1 MKRGERTRGVPVMR
15 RLNRWAWAEILAA
28 LLLLVAVLAS
38 WWTTERRETEAE
50 ISYLLSV
57 YGDQMESRLSGM
69 DRTMGIL
76 LENGEDLALMGDDS
90 ESERQHAMIR
100 MRKTLQAT
108 LRIDL
113 SAEWGAIAHSAYG
126 AEIQAGEAAPALAQ
140 KERIRDSARRA
151 AAGAS
156 GLGAAWAEVS
166 LNGEIFYRRE
176 TVRRNQAIHLYVRRE
191 TLMGPIRRQEQN
203 GLNWSIV
210 SDGTDSPAGGEASGD
225 SAASEAGAAGAIS
238 DAAASAGAV
247 SGGSPVET
255 SSASEQNS
263 SASSTQG
270 SAAGPAGWF
279 SLPRLERP
287 LAGTPFRLVCV
298 QDPSAAFGRLRTEI
312 AVLVSMAAL
321 LLAFTLYLRR
331 ALRRSLIRPMARL
344 EEDMRKIRAG
354 DYEMR
359 VTTESDAQ
367 EFRQMTGTL
376 NQLLEEV
383 LQLRIRELE
392 KQLALQ
398 EANQKYIRL
407 QLRPHFFLNAMAT
420 VSALSAKNK
429 NQEIQTY
436 IDALSRNIRY
446 MFSAGMHTVPVREE
460 LTHVQNYLKMQELK
474 YPDCVFS
481 YVELPEELGDWPIPQ
496 MIIHTVVE
504 NEYKYAVSRDV
515 MLMLLIRVSLEQREG
530 QELLLIE
537 IEDDGQGYPPEVIQ
551 RINTPGGAAE
561 GDGTR
566 VGLWSIKRM
575 LELMYDR
582 TGLLELANQSPH
594 GAIARIRV
602 PRETVHEVRLPE
614 NEDAPRLQES
624 GKPAERG

>member
-1 MKRGERTRGVPVMR
+1 MKEGTSGVRRGGRTRGVPVML

-28 LLLLVAVLAS
+28 LLLLVATLAS
-38 WWTTERRETEAE
+38 WWMTERRETEAE

-57 YGDQMESRLSGM
+57 YGEQMESRLSGM

-100 MRKTLQAT
+100 MRKTLQST
-108 LRIDL
+108 LRIDP
-113 SAEWGAIAHSAYG
+113 SAEWGAVAHSAHE
-126 AEIQAGEAAPALAQ
+126 AEIQAGEATPTLAQ
-140 KERIRDSARRA
+140 KEQIRESVRRA

-156 GLGAAWAEVS
+156 GLGAGWAEVS
-166 LNGEIFYRRE
+166 LDGEIFFRRE
-176 TVRRNQAIHLYVRRE
+176 TVRRNQAIHLYVRQE
-191 TLMGPIRRQEQN
+191 SLMGTIRRQEGN
-203 GLNWSIV
+203 GLNWSLV
-210 SDGTDSPAGGEASGD
+210 TE
-225 SAASEAGAAGAIS
+225 
-238 DAAASAGAV
+238 
-247 SGGSPVET
+247 
-255 SSASEQNS
+255 
-263 SASSTQG
+263 G
-270 SAAGPAGWF
+270 SAALGAETPANPGSVSGFGRWF
-279 SLPRLERP
+279 SLPRLERT
-287 LAGTPFRLVCV
+287 LAGTPFRLVCS

-312 AVLVSMAAL
+312 GVLAGMALL

-344 EEDMRKIRAG
+344 EEDMQKIRAG

-392 KQLALQ
+392 KQLALR
-398 EANQKYIRL
+398 EADEKYIRL

-446 MFSAGMHTVPVREE
+446 MFSAGLHTVPVREE
-460 LTHVQNYLKMQELK
+460 ILHVRNYLKMQELK

-481 YVELPEELGDWPIPQ
+481 YVELPEELEDWPIPQ

-504 NEYKYAVSRDV
+504 NEYKYAVSRDA
-515 MLMLLIRVSLEQREG
+515 MLMLLIRVSLESRPDG
-530 QELLLIE
+530 DLLLIE
-537 IEDDGQGYPPEVIQ
+537 IEDDGQGYPEDVIG
-551 RINTPGGAAE
+551 RINGPGGAAE
-561 GDGTR
+561 SGGTR
-566 VGLWSIKRM
+566 VGLWSIRRM

-582 TGLLELANQSPH
+582 TGLLELANQEPH

-602 PRETVHEVRLPE
+602 PREVVHAVNIPDSE
-614 NEDAPRLQES
+614 Q
-624 GKPAERG
+624 

>member
-100 MRKTLQAT
+100 MRKTLQAA

-140 KERIRDSARRA
+140 KERIRDSVRRA

-210 SDGTDSPAGGEASGD
+210 SDGTENPAGGS
-225 SAASEAGAAGAIS
+225 ASEAGAAGAVS

-247 SGGSPVET
+247 SGGSPAET
-255 SSASEQNS
+255 SSASEQDI
-263 SASSTQG
+263 SASSAPG

-312 AVLVSMAAL
+312 AVLASMAAL

-515 MLMLLIRVSLEQREG
+515 MLMLLIRVSREEREG

>member
-156 GLGAAWAEVS
+156 GLGAAWAEVR